1 MSSLLRA
8 VVLLMVVCDP
18 LGAFA
23 IAGGLCEGAGS
34 ATLRRLAAVASG
46 TAFAVLAAAALAS
59 DAAAGFLD
67 LSSGSVT
74 LAAAVVLVVPGA
86 WLLVRGDRMALVA
99 GSSGGATRGALVPI
113 AFPVMAGPGAVLV
126 MVSLTLTRGAGT
138 AVAAAA
144 VVALVTAAVIATG
157 STSAALRYPV
167 LLNRVGARVVGAAV
181 LGVALALAVEGVLGY

>member
-1 MSSLLRA
+1 
-8 VVLLMVVCDP
+8 
-18 LGAFA
+18 
-23 IAGGLCEGAGS
+23 
-34 ATLRRLAAVASG
+34 
-46 TAFAVLAAAALAS
+46 
-59 DAAAGFLD
+59 
-67 LSSGSVT
+67 
-74 LAAAVVLVVPGA
+74 
-86 WLLVRGDRMALVA
+86 
-99 GSSGGATRGALVPI
+99 
-113 AFPVMAGPGAVLV
+113 

>member
-67 LSSGSVT
+67 LSSGERHSRGRRRAGRAGC
-74 LAAAVVLVVPGA
+74 LAARARRPDGSRSGVERRRDTWSPRADRVPPSWRA
-86 WLLVRGDRMALVA
+86 RG
-99 GSSGGATRGALVPI
+99 
-113 AFPVMAGPGAVLV
+113 
-126 MVSLTLTRGAGT
+126 
-138 AVAAAA
+138 
-144 VVALVTAAVIATG
+144 
-157 STSAALRYPV
+157 RYW
-167 LLNRVGARVVGAAV
+167 
-181 LGVALALAVEGVLGY
+181 